1 MTHQMEGPQDHDHGE
16 QMAAVPPALALR
28 RLIFGHR
35 VTRMITIAAQLGLA
49 DHLATG
55 PKRADELA
63 ALVQADAPT
72 LYRLLRA
79 LASVGVF
86 TEVES
91 GGFALTPI
99 GDCLRTGAP
108 NGMRSWALLEG
119 DAFCQRLY
127 GDLLWSVQTGEVTFE
142 HTFGMGFYQYLSQH
156 ADTARLFAAA
166 MAEFAALSTE
176 AVAVDYDFSPFKQ
189 MVDVGGGQGV
199 LLATILARYPQA
211 RGILFELASVIE
223 RARPSIEAA
232 GLADRC
238 ELVAG
243 DFFVSVPQ
251 GADAYMLQRILHGFG
266 DERSVRI
273 LRNCR
278 RAMTP
283 SSRVLIIQQVMP
295 ASGAEA
301 TSEALFHGVMSDLN
315 MLVVGGGRER
325 TAAEYGALLEAAGL
339 KLTRVVP
346 TQSLMSVVEGQ
357 INPQEK

>member
-1 MTHQMEGPQDHDHGE
+1 MTDLVEGPQDNV
-16 QMAAVPPALALR
+16 QNTAAVPPVLALR

-35 VTRMITIAAQLGLA
+35 VTRIITIAAQLGLA
-49 DHLATG
+49 DHLADG

-86 TEVES
+86 AEVES
-91 GGFALTPI
+91 GGFALTPL

-119 DAFCQRLY
+119 EAFCQRLY
-127 GDLLWSVQTGEVTFE
+127 ADLLWSVQTGEVTFD
-142 HTFGMGFYQYLSQH
+142 HAYGMGFYQYLAQRP
-156 ADTARLFAAA
+156 DTARLFSEA
-166 MAEFAALSTE
+166 MAEFAALSTD
-176 AVAVDYDFSPFKQ
+176 AVAADYDFSPFHQ
-189 MVDVGGGQGV
+189 IVDVGGGQGV
-199 LLATILARYPQA
+199 LLATILSRYPQA
-211 RGILFELASVIE
+211 HGVLFELASVIE
-223 RARPSIEAA
+223 RARPFIKAA

-251 GADAYMLQRILHGFG
+251 GADAYILQRILHGFD

-273 LRNCR
+273 LHSCC

-283 SSRVLIIQQVMP
+283 SSWVLIIQQVMP
-295 ASGAEA
+295 PPGAGAAGE
-301 TSEALFHGVMSDLN
+301 TLFHGVMSDLN
-315 MLVVGGGRER
+315 MLAVGGGRER
-325 TAAEYGALLEAAGL
+325 TEAEYRALLEAAGL

-346 TQSLMSVVEGQ
+346 TQSLMSVVKG
-357 INPQEK
+357 IRA